1 MESVLLPCCPR
12 CTRRDK
18 VVDKQKMLTGA
29 AVFAFILGFFLLV
42 PWLFVPF
49 IIFAAYKA
57 KGSWQCRACW
67 YSWR

>member
-1 MESVLLPCCPR
+1 
-12 CTRRDK
+12 